1 MEKERES
8 GILLMNLSGAYEEQ
22 DFWREERSTWV
33 RLEDLSGTNC
43 YCDEQAIRAI
53 REKIGEF
60 TLSGIHFIDS
70 GNYHYMTRI
79 WMDKAKN
86 PFSLLVFDNHT
97 DMQPPAFGGLLSC
110 GGWIADALESVK
122 LLDHVFLV
130 GPDQLAFHQVQQVYK
145 ERVTF
150 FSREDLQAA
159 RQTNSSSGVAASF
172 LEMLSE
178 YEKKTGKFSPVYLSV
193 DKDVLN
199 EQEVKT
205 TWSQGDMSL
214 TELKSCLEELQS
226 FLKARKLPLQAA
238 DVCGEW
244 EPENGG
250 AGSPAG
256 HDHANH
262 ELLEVLKGFD
272 YEE

>member
-43 YCDEQAIRAI
+43 YCDEAAVRAI

-110 GGWIADALESVK
+110 GGWIADALESVE

-130 GPDQLAFHQVQQVYK
+130 GPDQSAFHQVQQVYK

-193 DKDVLN
+193 DKDALN
-199 EQEVKT
+199 EQQVKT

-250 AGSPAG
+250 EGSPAG
-256 HDHANH
+256 HDLANH

-272 YEE
+272 YEK

>member
-43 YCDEQAIRAI
+43 YCDEPAVRAI

-130 GPDQLAFHQVQQVYK
+130 GPDQSAFHQVQQVYK

>member
-1 MEKERES
+1 M
-8 GILLMNLSGAYEEQ
+8 
-22 DFWREERSTWV
+22 
-33 RLEDLSGTNC
+33 
-43 YCDEQAIRAI
+43 
-53 REKIGEF
+53 
-60 TLSGIHFIDS
+60 
-70 GNYHYMTRI
+70 
-79 WMDKAKN
+79 
-86 PFSLLVFDNHT
+86 
-97 DMQPPAFGGLLSC
+97 
-110 GGWIADALESVK
+110 
-122 LLDHVFLV
+122 
-130 GPDQLAFHQVQQVYK
+130 
-145 ERVTF
+145 
-150 FSREDLQAA
+150 
-159 RQTNSSSGVAASF
+159 
-172 LEMLSE
+172 
-178 YEKKTGKFSPVYLSV
+178 SV

-256 HDHANH
+256 HDQANH

>member
-8 GILLMNLSGAYEEQ
+8 KILLMNLSGTYEEQ
-22 DFWREERSTWV
+22 DFWREEQVTWI

-43 YCDEQAIRAI
+43 YCDEPAVRAI
-53 REKIGEF
+53 REKIREF
-60 TLSGIHFIDS
+60 ALSGIHFIDS

-79 WMDKAKN
+79 WMDKAKS

-130 GPDQLAFHQVQQVYK
+130 GPDQPAFDQVQQTYK

-150 FSREDLQAA
+150 LSREDLQAA
-159 RQTNSSSGVAASF
+159 RQTDSSSGVAASF

-178 YEKKTGKFSPVYLSV
+178 YEKKAGKLSPVYLSV

-250 AGSPAG
+250 EGSPAG
-256 HDHANH
+256 HDLANH

-272 YEE
+272 YEK

>member
-1 MEKERES
+1 MEKERDS
-8 GILLMNLSGAYEEQ
+8 GILLMNLSGTYEEQ
-22 DFWREERSTWV
+22 DFWREEQVTWI

-43 YCDEQAIRAI
+43 YCDEPAVRAI
-53 REKIGEF
+53 REKIREF
-60 TLSGIHFIDS
+60 ALSGIHFIDS

-79 WMDKAKN
+79 WMDKAKS

-130 GPDQLAFHQVQQVYK
+130 GPDQPAFDQVQQTYK

-150 FSREDLQAA
+150 LSREDLQAA
-159 RQTNSSSGVAASF
+159 RQTDSSSGVAASF

-178 YEKKTGKFSPVYLSV
+178 YEKKSGKLSPVYLSV

-250 AGSPAG
+250 EGSPAG
-256 HDHANH
+256 HDLANH

-272 YEE
+272 YEK

>member
-22 DFWREERSTWV
+22 DFWREERFTWV

-43 YCDEQAIRAI
+43 YCDEPAVRAI

-110 GGWIADALESVK
+110 GGWIADALESVE

-130 GPDQLAFHQVQQVYK
+130 GPDQSAFHQVQQVYK

-256 HDHANH
+256 HDLANH

-272 YEE
+272 YEK

>member
-1 MEKERES
+1 MEKERDS
-8 GILLMNLSGAYEEQ
+8 GILLMNLSGTYEEQ
-22 DFWREERSTWV
+22 DFWREEQVTWI

-43 YCDEQAIRAI
+43 YCDEPAVWAI
-53 REKIGEF
+53 REKIREF
-60 TLSGIHFIDS
+60 ALSGIHFIDS

-79 WMDKAKN
+79 WMDKVKS

-122 LLDHVFLV
+122 LLEHVFLV
-130 GPDQLAFHQVQQVYK
+130 GPDQPAFDQVQQTYK

-150 FSREDLQAA
+150 LSREDLQAA
-159 RQTNSSSGVAASF
+159 RQTDSSSGVAASF

-178 YEKKTGKFSPVYLSV
+178 YEKKAGKLSPVYLSV

-250 AGSPAG
+250 EGSPAG
-256 HDHANH
+256 HDLANH

-272 YEE
+272 YEK

>member
-1 MEKERES
+1 MAEIVIMDFS
-8 GILLMNLSGAYEEQ
+8 GIYKGEQ
-22 DFWREERSTWV
+22 FFEGEKVSWLDVREIP
-33 RLEDLSGTNC
+33 GTNC
-43 YCDEQAIRAI
+43 YCDDEAKTQIL
-53 REKIGEF
+53 EKLEKFSAG
-60 TLSGIHFIDS
+60 GIYFIDS

-110 GGWIADALESVK
+110 GGWIADALESVE

-130 GPDQLAFHQVQQVYK
+130 GPDQSAFHQVQQVYK

-159 RQTNSSSGVAASF
+159 RQTNSSSGVAPSF

>member
-1 MEKERES
+1 MEKERDS
-8 GILLMNLSGAYEEQ
+8 GILLMNLSGTYEEQ
-22 DFWREERSTWV
+22 DFWREEQVTWI
-33 RLEDLSGTNC
+33 RLEDLSSTNC
-43 YCDEQAIRAI
+43 YCDEPAVWAI
-53 REKIGEF
+53 REKIREF
-60 TLSGIHFIDS
+60 ALSGIHFIDS

-79 WMDKAKN
+79 WMDKAKS

-130 GPDQLAFHQVQQVYK
+130 GPDQPAFDQVQQTYK

-150 FSREDLQAA
+150 LSREDLQTA
-159 RQTNSSSGVAASF
+159 RQTDSSSGVAASF

-178 YEKKTGKFSPVYLSV
+178 YEKKAGKLSPVYLSV

-250 AGSPAG
+250 EGSPAG
-256 HDHANH
+256 HDLTNH

-272 YEE
+272 YEK

>member
-1 MEKERES
+1 MEKERDS
-8 GILLMNLSGAYEEQ
+8 GILLMNLSGTYEEQ
-22 DFWREERSTWV
+22 DFWREEQVTWI

-43 YCDEQAIRAI
+43 YCDEPAVWAI
-53 REKIGEF
+53 REKIREF
-60 TLSGIHFIDS
+60 ALSGIHFIDS

-79 WMDKAKN
+79 WMDKAKS

-130 GPDQLAFHQVQQVYK
+130 GPDQPAFDQVQQTYK

-150 FSREDLQAA
+150 LSREDLQAA
-159 RQTNSSSGVAASF
+159 RQTDSSSGVAASF

-178 YEKKTGKFSPVYLSV
+178 YEEKAGKLSPVYLSV

-250 AGSPAG
+250 EGSPAG
-256 HDHANH
+256 HDLANH

-272 YEE
+272 YEK

>member
-8 GILLMNLSGAYEEQ
+8 KILLMNLSGTYEEQ
-22 DFWREERSTWV
+22 DFWREEPVTWI

-43 YCDEQAIRAI
+43 YCDEPAFRAI
-53 REKIGEF
+53 REKIREF
-60 TLSGIHFIDS
+60 VLSGIHFIDS

-79 WMDKAKN
+79 WMDKAKS

-110 GGWIADALESVK
+110 GGWIADALESVE

-130 GPDQLAFHQVQQVYK
+130 GPDQPAFDQVQQTYK

-150 FSREDLQAA
+150 LSREDLQAA
-159 RQTNSSSGVAASF
+159 RQTDSSSGVAASF

-178 YEKKTGKFSPVYLSV
+178 YEKKAGKLSPVYLSV

-250 AGSPAG
+250 EGSPAG
-256 HDHANH
+256 HDLANH

-272 YEE
+272 YEK

>member
-1 MEKERES
+1 MEKERDS
-8 GILLMNLSGAYEEQ
+8 GILLMNLSGTYEEQ

-43 YCDEQAIRAI
+43 YCDEPAIRAI
-53 REKIGEF
+53 REKIREF
-60 TLSGIHFIDS
+60 ALSGIHFIDS

-79 WMDKAKN
+79 WMDKAKS

-130 GPDQLAFHQVQQVYK
+130 GPDQPAFDQVQQTYK

-150 FSREDLQAA
+150 LSREDLQAA
-159 RQTNSSSGVAASF
+159 RQTDSSSGVAASF

-178 YEKKTGKFSPVYLSV
+178 YEKKAGKLSPVYLSV

-250 AGSPAG
+250 EGSPAG
-256 HDHANH
+256 HDLANH

-272 YEE
+272 YEK

>member
-1 MEKERES
+1 MKKERDS
-8 GILLMNLSGAYEEQ
+8 QILLMNLSGTYEEQ
-22 DFWREERSTWV
+22 DFWREERVTWI

-43 YCDEQAIRAI
+43 YCDELAVWAI
-53 REKIGEF
+53 REKIREF
-60 TLSGIHFIDS
+60 ALSGIHFIDS

-79 WMDKAKN
+79 WMDKAKS

-110 GGWIADALESVK
+110 GGWIADALESVE

-130 GPDQLAFHQVQQVYK
+130 GPDQPAFDQVQQTYK

-159 RQTNSSSGVAASF
+159 RQTDSSSGVAASF

-178 YEKKTGKFSPVYLSV
+178 YEKKAGKLSPVYLSV

-250 AGSPAG
+250 EGSPAG
-256 HDHANH
+256 HDLANH

-272 YEE
+272 YEK

>member
-43 YCDEQAIRAI
+43 YCDEPAVRAI

-130 GPDQLAFHQVQQVYK
+130 GPDQPAFDQVQQTYK

-150 FSREDLQAA
+150 LSREDLQAA
-159 RQTNSSSGVAASF
+159 RQTDSSSGVAASF

-178 YEKKTGKFSPVYLSV
+178 YEKKAGKLSPVYLSV

>member
-43 YCDEQAIRAI
+43 YCDEPAIRAI

-110 GGWIADALESVK
+110 GGWIADALESVE

-130 GPDQLAFHQVQQVYK
+130 GPDQSAFHQVQQVYK

-214 TELKSCLEELQS
+214 TELKSCLKELQS

-244 EPENGG
+244 ESENGG

>member
-1 MEKERES
+1 MEKERDS
-8 GILLMNLSGAYEEQ
+8 GILLMNLSGTYEEQ
-22 DFWREERSTWV
+22 DFWREEQVTWI

-43 YCDEQAIRAI
+43 YCDEPAVRAI

-79 WMDKAKN
+79 WMDKAKS

-130 GPDQLAFHQVQQVYK
+130 GPDQPAFDQVQQTYK

-150 FSREDLQAA
+150 LSREDLQAA
-159 RQTNSSSGVAASF
+159 RQTDSSSGVAASF

-178 YEKKTGKFSPVYLSV
+178 YEKKAGKLSPVYLSV

-250 AGSPAG
+250 EGSPAG
-256 HDHANH
+256 HDLANH

-272 YEE
+272 YEK

>member
-1 MEKERES
+1 MKKERDS
-8 GILLMNLSGAYEEQ
+8 KILLMNLSGTYEEQ
-22 DFWREERSTWV
+22 DFWREERVTWI

-43 YCDEQAIRAI
+43 YCDELAVWAI
-53 REKIGEF
+53 REKIREF
-60 TLSGIHFIDS
+60 ALSGIHFIDS

-79 WMDKAKN
+79 WMDKAKS

-130 GPDQLAFHQVQQVYK
+130 GPDQPAFDQVQQTYK

-150 FSREDLQAA
+150 LSREDLQAA
-159 RQTNSSSGVAASF
+159 RQTDSSSGVAASF

-178 YEKKTGKFSPVYLSV
+178 YEKKAGKLSPVYLSV

-250 AGSPAG
+250 EGSPAG
-256 HDHANH
+256 HDLANH

-272 YEE
+272 YEK

>member
-1 MEKERES
+1 MCF
-8 GILLMNLSGAYEEQ
+8 L
-22 DFWREERSTWV
+22 WV
-33 RLEDLSGTNC
+33 
-43 YCDEQAIRAI
+43 
-53 REKIGEF
+53 
-60 TLSGIHFIDS
+60 
-70 GNYHYMTRI
+70 
-79 WMDKAKN
+79 
-86 PFSLLVFDNHT
+86 
-97 DMQPPAFGGLLSC
+97 
-110 GGWIADALESVK
+110 
-122 LLDHVFLV
+122 
-130 GPDQLAFHQVQQVYK
+130 PDQSAFHQVQQVYK

-150 FSREDLQAA
+150 LSREDLQAA
-159 RQTNSSSGVAASF
+159 RQTDSSSGVAASF

-178 YEKKTGKFSPVYLSV
+178 YEKKAGKLSPVYLSV

-250 AGSPAG
+250 EGSPAG
-256 HDHANH
+256 HDLANH

-272 YEE
+272 YEK

>member
-43 YCDEQAIRAI
+43 YCDEAAVWAI
-53 REKIGEF
+53 REKIREF
-60 TLSGIHFIDS
+60 ALSGIHFIDS

-79 WMDKAKN
+79 WMDKAKS

-130 GPDQLAFHQVQQVYK
+130 GPDQPAFDQVQQTYK

-150 FSREDLQAA
+150 LSREDLQAA
-159 RQTNSSSGVAASF
+159 RQTDSSSGVAASF

>member
-22 DFWREERSTWV
+22 DFWREERSTWI

-43 YCDEQAIRAI
+43 YCDEPAVRAI
-53 REKIGEF
+53 KERIGEF
-60 TLSGIHFIDS
+60 ALSGIHFIDS

-130 GPDQLAFHQVQQVYK
+130 GPDQSAFHQVQQVYK

-150 FSREDLQAA
+150 FSRKDLQAA

>member
-43 YCDEQAIRAI
+43 YCDEPAVRAI

-130 GPDQLAFHQVQQVYK
+130 GPDQPAFDQVQQTYK

-150 FSREDLQAA
+150 LSREDLQAA
-159 RQTNSSSGVAASF
+159 RQTDSSSGVAASF

-178 YEKKTGKFSPVYLSV
+178 YEKKAGKLSPVYLSV

-250 AGSPAG
+250 EGSPAG
-256 HDHANH
+256 HDLANH

-272 YEE
+272 YEK

>member
-1 MEKERES
+1 MKKERDS
-8 GILLMNLSGAYEEQ
+8 KILLMNLSGTYEEQ
-22 DFWREERSTWV
+22 DFWREERVTWI

-43 YCDEQAIRAI
+43 YCDELAVWAI
-53 REKIGEF
+53 REKIREF
-60 TLSGIHFIDS
+60 ALSGIHFIDS

-79 WMDKAKN
+79 WMDKAKS

-130 GPDQLAFHQVQQVYK
+130 GPDQPAFDQVQQTYK

-159 RQTNSSSGVAASF
+159 RQTDSSSGVAASF

-178 YEKKTGKFSPVYLSV
+178 YEKKAGKLSPVYLSV

-250 AGSPAG
+250 EGSPAG
-256 HDHANH
+256 HDLANH

-272 YEE
+272 YEK

>member
-1 MEKERES
+1 MEKERDS
-8 GILLMNLSGAYEEQ
+8 GILLMNLSGTYEEQ
-22 DFWREERSTWV
+22 DFWREEQVTWI

-43 YCDEQAIRAI
+43 YCDEPAVRAI
-53 REKIGEF
+53 REKIREF
-60 TLSGIHFIDS
+60 ALSGIHFIDS

-79 WMDKAKN
+79 WMDKAKS

-110 GGWIADALESVK
+110 GGWIADVLESVK

-130 GPDQLAFHQVQQVYK
+130 GPDQPAFDQVQQTYK

-150 FSREDLQAA
+150 LSRENLQAA
-159 RQTNSSSGVAASF
+159 RQTDSSSGVAASF

-178 YEKKTGKFSPVYLSV
+178 YEKKAGKLSPVYLSV

-250 AGSPAG
+250 EGSPAG
-256 HDHANH
+256 HDLANH

-272 YEE
+272 YEK

>member
-1 MEKERES
+1 MKKERDS
-8 GILLMNLSGAYEEQ
+8 GILLMNLSGTYEEQ
-22 DFWREERSTWV
+22 DFWREEQVTWI

-43 YCDEQAIRAI
+43 YCDEPAVRAI
-53 REKIGEF
+53 REKIREF
-60 TLSGIHFIDS
+60 ALSGIHFIDS

-79 WMDKAKN
+79 WMDKAKS

-130 GPDQLAFHQVQQVYK
+130 GPDQPAFDQVQQTYK

-150 FSREDLQAA
+150 LSREDLQAA
-159 RQTNSSSGVAASF
+159 RQTDSSSGVAASF

-178 YEKKTGKFSPVYLSV
+178 YEKKAGKLSPVYLSV

-250 AGSPAG
+250 EGSPAG
-256 HDHANH
+256 HDLANH

-272 YEE
+272 YEK

>member
-43 YCDEQAIRAI
+43 YCDEPAVRAI

-110 GGWIADALESVK
+110 GGWIADALESVE

-130 GPDQLAFHQVQQVYK
+130 GPDQSAFHQVQQVYK

-172 LEMLSE
+172 WRCFQSMR
-178 YEKKTGKFSPVYLSV
+178 KK
-193 DKDVLN
+193 
-199 EQEVKT
+199 
-205 TWSQGDMSL
+205 QGSFRL
-214 TELKSCLEELQS
+214 CICLWI
-226 FLKARKLPLQAA
+226 RM
-238 DVCGEW
+238 
-244 EPENGG
+244 
-250 AGSPAG
+250 
-256 HDHANH
+256 
-262 ELLEVLKGFD
+262 
-272 YEE
+272 Y

>member
-43 YCDEQAIRAI
+43 YCDEAAVRAI

-79 WMDKAKN
+79 WMDKAKS

-122 LLDHVFLV
+122 LLEHVFLV
-130 GPDQLAFHQVQQVYK
+130 GPDQPAFDQVQQTYK

-150 FSREDLQAA
+150 LSREDLQAA
-159 RQTNSSSGVAASF
+159 RQTDSSSGVAASF

-178 YEKKTGKFSPVYLSV
+178 YEKKAGKLSPVYLSV

-226 FLKARKLPLQAA
+226 FLKVRKLPLQAA

-250 AGSPAG
+250 EGSPAG
-256 HDHANH
+256 HDLANH

-272 YEE
+272 YEK

>member
-22 DFWREERSTWV
+22 DFWRKERSTWV

-43 YCDEQAIRAI
+43 YCDEAAVRAI

-110 GGWIADALESVK
+110 GGWIADALESVE

-130 GPDQLAFHQVQQVYK
+130 GPDQSAFHQVQQVYK

-214 TELKSCLEELQS
+214 TELKSCLKELQS

>member
-1 MEKERES
+1 MEKERDS
-8 GILLMNLSGAYEEQ
+8 GILLMNLSGTYEEQ
-22 DFWREERSTWV
+22 DFWREERVTWI

-43 YCDEQAIRAI
+43 YCDEPAVRAI
-53 REKIGEF
+53 REKIREF
-60 TLSGIHFIDS
+60 ALSGIHFIDS

-79 WMDKAKN
+79 WMDKAKS

-110 GGWIADALESVK
+110 GGWIADALESVE

-130 GPDQLAFHQVQQVYK
+130 GPDQPAFDQVQQTYK

-150 FSREDLQAA
+150 LSREDLQAA
-159 RQTNSSSGVAASF
+159 RQTDSSSGVAASF

-178 YEKKTGKFSPVYLSV
+178 YEKKAGKLSPVYLSV

-250 AGSPAG
+250 EGSPAG
-256 HDHANH
+256 HDLANH

-272 YEE
+272 YEK

>member
-1 MEKERES
+1 MQEQNPIVLMNFS
-8 GILLMNLSGAYEEQ
+8 GIYKEEEFWKNRQVSWIELQ
-22 DFWREERSTWV
+22 DV
-33 RLEDLSGTNC
+33 CGTNC
-43 YCDEQAIRAI
+43 YCDEEAIAEINKRTENYPTA
-53 REKIGEF
+53 
-60 TLSGIHFIDS
+60 GIHFIDS

-130 GPDQLAFHQVQQVYK
+130 GPDQSAFHQVQQVYK

-150 FSREDLQAA
+150 FSRKDLQAA

-250 AGSPAG
+250 EGSPAG
-256 HDHANH
+256 HDFANH

-272 YEE
+272 YEK

>member
-1 MEKERES
+1 MKKERDS
-8 GILLMNLSGAYEEQ
+8 QILLMNLSGTYEEQ
-22 DFWREERSTWV
+22 DFWREERVTWI

-43 YCDEQAIRAI
+43 YCDELAVWAI
-53 REKIGEF
+53 REKIREF
-60 TLSGIHFIDS
+60 ALSGIHFIDS

-79 WMDKAKN
+79 WMDKAKS

-110 GGWIADALESVK
+110 GGWIADALESVE

-130 GPDQLAFHQVQQVYK
+130 GPDQPAFDQVQQTYK

-159 RQTNSSSGVAASF
+159 RQTDSSSGVAASF

-178 YEKKTGKFSPVYLSV
+178 YEKKAGKLSPVYLSV

-250 AGSPAG
+250 AGSPTG

-272 YEE
+272 YEK

>member
-1 MEKERES
+1 MEKERDS
-8 GILLMNLSGAYEEQ
+8 GILLMNLSGTYEEQ
-22 DFWREERSTWV
+22 DFWREEQVTWI

-43 YCDEQAIRAI
+43 YCDEPAVWAI
-53 REKIGEF
+53 REKIREF
-60 TLSGIHFIDS
+60 ALSGIHFIDS

-130 GPDQLAFHQVQQVYK
+130 GPDQPAFDQVQQTYK

-150 FSREDLQAA
+150 LSREDLQAA
-159 RQTNSSSGVAASF
+159 RQTDSSSGVAASF

-178 YEKKTGKFSPVYLSV
+178 YEKKAGKLSPVYLSV

-199 EQEVKT
+199 EQDLKT
-205 TWSQGDMSL
+205 PWSQGDMSL

>member
-43 YCDEQAIRAI
+43 YCDEPAIRAI

-130 GPDQLAFHQVQQVYK
+130 GPDQPAFDQVQQTYK

-159 RQTNSSSGVAASF
+159 RQTDSSSGVAASF

-178 YEKKTGKFSPVYLSV
+178 YEKKAGKLSPVYLSV

>member
-43 YCDEQAIRAI
+43 YCDEAAVRAI

-130 GPDQLAFHQVQQVYK
+130 GPDQPAFDQVQQTYK

-150 FSREDLQAA
+150 LSREDLQAA
-159 RQTNSSSGVAASF
+159 RQTDSSSGVAASF

-178 YEKKTGKFSPVYLSV
+178 YEKKAGKLSPVYLSV

-250 AGSPAG
+250 EGSPAG
-256 HDHANH
+256 HDLANH

-272 YEE
+272 YEK

>member
-1 MEKERES
+1 MKKERDS
-8 GILLMNLSGAYEEQ
+8 GILLMNLSGTYEEQ
-22 DFWREERSTWV
+22 DFWREEQVTWI

-43 YCDEQAIRAI
+43 YCDEPAVRAI
-53 REKIGEF
+53 REKIREF
-60 TLSGIHFIDS
+60 ALSGIHFIDS

-79 WMDKAKN
+79 WMDKAKS

-130 GPDQLAFHQVQQVYK
+130 GPDQPAFDQVQQTYK

-150 FSREDLQAA
+150 LSREDLQAA
-159 RQTNSSSGVAASF
+159 RQTDSSSGVAASF

-178 YEKKTGKFSPVYLSV
+178 YEKKAGKLSPVYLSV

-226 FLKARKLPLQAA
+226 FLKARKLPFQAA

-250 AGSPAG
+250 EGSPAG
-256 HDHANH
+256 HDLANH

-272 YEE
+272 YEK